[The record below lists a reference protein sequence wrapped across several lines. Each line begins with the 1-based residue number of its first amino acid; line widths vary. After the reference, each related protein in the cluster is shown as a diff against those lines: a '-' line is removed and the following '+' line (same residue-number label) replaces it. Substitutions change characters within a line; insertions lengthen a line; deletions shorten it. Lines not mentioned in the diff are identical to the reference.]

1 MGFRCPR
8 RHRRETDTG
17 STTTAPRPW
26 VQEGREGDLPPGTGA
41 ARQPRPGRL
50 WLWVVPRAGC
60 QGEGG
65 TAEPKGN
72 LLGTKLR
79 WGRSIWCQPGE
90 PADGARKHEMA
101 PREGSGTCAAL
112 GHPPWGS
119 ETVWGTPRLHVV
131 LTTGDAAVG
140 RGVPH
145 RAHRLT
151 PSDDELYQRTRLT
164 VLEPESPN
172 IMFIEGYSNRGFTI
186 SGNVVVG
193 PCAVLPRTIL
203 QWNVGSYR
211 DISHESLSLFRL
223 LEPRI
228 EILVLGTGDRVER
241 LSPAMLKQMREC
253 GIAVEVQDTPNAC
266 ATFNFLTSEK
276 RMVAAGLIPP
286 RGTSMGTSGAA
297 ALPLPA

>member
-1 MGFRCPR
+1 
-8 RHRRETDTG
+8 
-17 STTTAPRPW
+17 
-26 VQEGREGDLPPGTGA
+26 
-41 ARQPRPGRL
+41 
-50 WLWVVPRAGC
+50 
-60 QGEGG
+60 
-65 TAEPKGN
+65 
-72 LLGTKLR
+72 
-79 WGRSIWCQPGE
+79 
-90 PADGARKHEMA
+90 
-101 PREGSGTCAAL
+101 
-112 GHPPWGS
+112 
-119 ETVWGTPRLHVV
+119 
-131 LTTGDAAVG
+131 
-140 RGVPH
+140 
-145 RAHRLT
+145 
-151 PSDDELYQRTRLT
+151 
-164 VLEPESPN
+164 
-172 IMFIEGYSNRGFTI
+172 MFIEGYSNRGFTI